1 MEEGR
6 TPQWVKGEKE
16 RGTEILEQSVGMF
29 TQGPRIG
36 VKRLAAKRKLDV
48 KLYKE

>member
-1 MEEGR
+1 M
-6 TPQWVKGEKE
+6 KGEKE